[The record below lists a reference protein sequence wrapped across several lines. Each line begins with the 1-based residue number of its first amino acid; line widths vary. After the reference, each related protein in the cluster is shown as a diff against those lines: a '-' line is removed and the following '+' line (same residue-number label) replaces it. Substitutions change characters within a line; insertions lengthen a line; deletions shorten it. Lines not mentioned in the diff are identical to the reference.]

1 MTLNHQ
7 DVKIHHF
14 LKRYR
19 NLSNK
24 RRTKCPCSKETASSD
39 DIPTSMRTFI
49 PQLPLETLSETLQIT
64 SQADQIRAQHDRGK
78 KRKISG
84 LAKPK
89 QWETK
94 KNTNKQTKTK

>member
-1 MTLNHQ
+1 M
-7 DVKIHHF
+7 
-14 LKRYR
+14 
-19 NLSNK
+19 
-24 RRTKCPCSKETASSD
+24 
-39 DIPTSMRTFI
+39 MTFI

-89 QWETK
+89 QWEK
-94 KNTNKQTKTK
+94 PKTNKQTNKNKIESKTTYASQIL

>member
-1 MTLNHQ
+1 M
-7 DVKIHHF
+7 
-14 LKRYR
+14 
-19 NLSNK
+19 
-24 RRTKCPCSKETASSD
+24 
-39 DIPTSMRTFI
+39 MTFI

-89 QWETK
+89 QWEKTK
-94 KNTNKQTKTK
+94 NKQTNKQKQNRN